1 MSSTKKS
8 VGALTVVL
16 AVVGGVTLLGAG
28 GTAAFAGAQQ
38 MMTADGGL
46 QADVQGVSSLDL
58 EVGGADVTVEFS
70 SGVENAELN
79 IEQGSTSGWSVNR
92 DGDELKVRSPRNDFW
107 GFRPFWMGVDQRATL
122 LLPESL
128 RGIDAELSLNAGS
141 LSVDGD
147 FAELD
152 LDVNAGALTVAGTA
166 RAVDAEVSA
175 GRAQLDLGG
184 VQTVGYSISA
194 GRLTSTLT
202 TVPDEVDI
210 EASAGAAQVT
220 LPRAEY
226 DVRREL
232 SAGSLDSRLTERPGS
247 GHMVK
252 VSASAGSVTLRE
264 G

>member
-16 AVVGGVTLLGAG
+16 AVVGGVALLGAG
-28 GTAAFAGAQQ
+28 GTAAFAGARQ
-38 MMTADGGL
+38 MVTSDGAL

-58 EVGGADVTVEFS
+58 EVGVADVTVEFS
-70 SGVENAELN
+70 AGVEKAELT
-79 IEQGSTSGWSVNR
+79 IERGSISGWSVNR
-92 DGDELKVRSPRNDFW
+92 DGDELKVRSPRTDFW
-107 GFRPFWMGVDQRATL
+107 VFRPFWTGEDQRATL

-128 RGIDAELSLNAGS
+128 RGIDADLTLDAGS

-152 LDVNAGALTVAGTA
+152 LSVSAGALTVTGTA

-175 GRAQLDLGG
+175 GRAELNLGRA
-184 VQTVGYSISA
+184 QTVEYTISA

-247 GHMVK
+247 GHVVK

>member
-28 GTAAFAGAQQ
+28 GTAAFAGARQV
-38 MMTADGGL
+38 ASSGGGL

-58 EVGGADVTVEFS
+58 EVGIADMTVEFS
-70 SGVENAELN
+70 SEVEKAELS

-107 GFRPFWMGVDQRATL
+107 GFHPFWTGDDQRATL
-122 LLPESL
+122 LLPDSL
-128 RGIDAELSLNAGS
+128 RGIDADLSLDAGS

-147 FAELD
+147 FAELG

-166 RAVDAEVSA
+166 KTVDAEVNA
-175 GRAQLDLGG
+175 GRAQLDLSG
-184 VQTVGYSISA
+184 VQTVDYSVSA

-202 TVPDEVDI
+202 TVPDQVDI
-210 EASAGAAQVT
+210 ETSAGAAEVT

-226 DVRREL
+226 DVRQDV
-232 SAGSLDSRLTERPGS
+232 SFGSLDSRLTERPGS
-247 GHMVK
+247 GHVVK